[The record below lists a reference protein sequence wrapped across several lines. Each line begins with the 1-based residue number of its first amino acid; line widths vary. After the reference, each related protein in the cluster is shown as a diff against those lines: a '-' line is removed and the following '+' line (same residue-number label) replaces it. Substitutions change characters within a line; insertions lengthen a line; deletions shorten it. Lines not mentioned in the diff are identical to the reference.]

1 MRPPAHAFR
10 LLGAAMPLNAGAY
23 ASDANL
29 ALAHRREL
37 MLVAENVA
45 AKEIW
50 LTAVQELIVHAR
62 NKNEHYLIF
71 AQARAE
77 QV

>member
-1 MRPPAHAFR
+1 
-10 LLGAAMPLNAGAY
+10 
-23 ASDANL
+23 
-29 ALAHRREL
+29 
-37 MLVAENVA
+37 VAENVA